1 MNASEIT
8 RIETRLPAGA
18 TSLPSPERMLGYQDK
33 VRQVRNEQMSSLFF
47 GLIRNLGDGVRVVR
61 KIAKACTAA
70 RLHLRAV

>member
-8 RIETRLPAGA
+8 NIETRLPAGA
-18 TSLPSPERMLGYQDK
+18 MSLPSPERMLGYQVK

-61 KIAKACTAA
+61 TIAKACTAA
-70 RLHLRAV
+70 RLRPRAV